1 MQKRNIK
8 SDWQQLLL
16 ITKSPQDDPIG
27 YSSDDISICH
37 SIILSHI
44 SISVMCT
51 VTAHGSQYSQPG
63 NILNLTYNALSIKSS
78 GYVHNTSDL
87 SRRLEE
93 PDVISFQALT
103 ES

>member
-44 SISVMCT
+44 SIPVMCT
-51 VTAHGSQYSQPG
+51 VTAHGSRVFSLHDYTLRQFQGVMMCRS
-63 NILNLTYNALSIKSS
+63 
-78 GYVHNTSDL
+78 
-87 SRRLEE
+87 LEE
-93 PDVISFQALT
+93 PDVILFQALT